1 MSVMIKKLT
10 FILSVVTI
18 AVFSTPLARAAAVGS
33 GDRVAVPLSDP
44 ARPAFVKAHLL
55 NGSIAVKSYEGKEVI
70 VEAKARSGD
79 DDRDREGGAAGM
91 HRIPINST
99 GLEVEEESNRVDVG
113 AASTQRTIDLT
124 ITVPVHTSLSLHTVN
139 DGDISVSNVD
149 GELDVN
155 DVNGSVTLTGVSGT
169 VVAHALNGKVLV
181 TFNRVNPSKPMA
193 FSSLNGD
200 IDVTFPADLKA
211 NLVISSDRGDVFSDF
226 DVAMAARAPQ
236 QVAEDSRSQD
246 GRYHVKIDKTVRGA
260 INGGGQE
267 IQFRNFNG
275 NIYIRKAGVKG
286 Q

>member
-10 FILSVVTI
+10 FIVSFATI
-18 AVFSTPLARAAAVGS
+18 AVFSAPLANAAAVGS

-55 NGSIAVKSYEGKEVI
+55 NGSIAVKSYDGKEVI
-70 VEAKARSGD
+70 VEAKARSGE

-99 GLEVEEESNRVDVG
+99 GLEVEEESNRVDIG

-236 QVAEDSRSQD
+236 QVAEHSRSQD
-246 GRYHVKIDKTVRGA
+246 GRYHVKIDKTVRGT

-275 NIYIRKAGVKG
+275 NIYIRKAGVKA

>member
-1 MSVMIKKLT
+1 MIKKLK
-10 FILSVVTI
+10 FILSSITI
-18 AVFSTPLARAAAVGS
+18 AVLSAPLANAAAVGS

-55 NGSIAVKSYEGKEVI
+55 NGSIAVKGYEGKEVI

-79 DDRDREGGAAGM
+79 EDRDRGGAAGM

-99 GLEVEEESNRVDVG
+99 GLEVEEESSRVDIG
-113 AASTQRTIDLT
+113 AASTQRTIDLS

-275 NIYIRKAGVKG
+275 NIYIRKAGVKT

>member
-10 FILSVVTI
+10 FVLSFVI
-18 AVFSTPLARAAAVGS
+18 IGVFSAPIAKAAAVGS

-79 DDRDREGGAAGM
+79 DDRDRDGAAGM

-99 GLEVEEESNRVDVG
+99 GLEVEEESNRVDIG

-155 DVNGSVTLTGVSGT
+155 DVNGSVTLKGISGT

-246 GRYHVKIDKTVRGA
+246 GRYHVKIDKTVRGT

-275 NIYIRKAGVKG
+275 NIYIRKAGVKT